1 MIVKLQTSCRLVSSS
16 TEGIITGFKRIR
28 LAFPQNGLGLPWA
41 GLGNSQMGSLGN
53 TLMDDS
59 GSRPSWWM
67 AIGATKYNPPKYK
80 TIPGPWLRD
89 VKKVELYVKNEEA
102 EGSGQFYFN
111 LKRIK
116 IDGVL

>member
-1 MIVKLQTSCRLVSSS
+1 MKAIVAAFNQVGAFSVIVRTFWTFVSSS

-67 AIGATKYNPPKYK
+67 AIGATKHNPPKSK
-80 TIPGPWLRD
+80 TIPGPWLRN

-102 EGSGQFYFN
+102 EGSGQF
-111 LKRIK
+111 
-116 IDGVL
+116 